1 MPGSITCP
9 RCGVAFVATY
19 DDLEGESFG
28 DECISQ
34 TYVSACPGCGMKLR
48 ITDTFCYR
56 DTEVEEVVE

>member
-9 RCGVAFVATY
+9 RCGAAFIATY

-28 DECISQ
+28 DECITQ
-34 TYVSACPGCGMKLR
+34 TYISACPGCGRRFR
-48 ITDTFCYR
+48 ITDKFYYR